1 MLFQGEKNSLKL
13 DVFNYE
19 LPADGGDPTSDDRN
33 WLILRAT
40 YVDEDGDITK
50 DSNSCLLT
58 YELQEMTAGLK
69 VLDAGIRDRYES
81 SFTEPYFTL
90 TAQAEG
96 EGFLMEVS
104 FYLPNTMD
112 GDDTAEVTAHFSKA
126 DMRALLDEL
135 DKLCKKFPD
144 RPEKKQGKAAPV

>member
-69 VLDAGIRDRYES
+69 VLDAGIRDRYKS

-144 RPEKKQGKAAPV
+144 RP

>member
-1 MLFQGEKNSLKL
+1 MLFQGENNSLKL

-19 LPADGGDPTSDDRN
+19 LPADGGDPTCVDRN

-96 EGFLMEVS
+96 ESFLVEVS

-144 RPEKKQGKAAPV
+144 RP

>member
-1 MLFQGEKNSLKL
+1 MLFQGENNSLKL

-96 EGFLMEVS
+96 EGFLVEVS

-126 DMRALLDEL
+126 DMRGLLDEL

-144 RPEKKQGKAAPV
+144 RP

>member
-19 LPADGGDPTSDDRN
+19 LPAVGGDPTSDDRN

-144 RPEKKQGKAAPV
+144 RP

>member
-126 DMRALLDEL
+126 NMRALLDEL

-144 RPEKKQGKAAPV
+144 RP

>member
-1 MLFQGEKNSLKL
+1 MLFQGENNSLKL

-58 YELQEMTAGLK
+58 HELQEMTAGLK

-96 EGFLMEVS
+96 EGFLVEVS
-104 FYLPNTMD
+104 FFLPNTMD
-112 GDDTAEVTAHFSKA
+112 GDDTAEVAAHFSKA

-135 DKLCKKFPD
+135 DKLCKKVPD
-144 RPEKKQGKAAPV
+144 RT

>member
-1 MLFQGEKNSLKL
+1 MLFQGENNSLKL

-126 DMRALLDEL
+126 DMRVLLDEL

-144 RPEKKQGKAAPV
+144 RP

>member
-96 EGFLMEVS
+96 EGFLVEVS

-144 RPEKKQGKAAPV
+144 RP

>member
-1 MLFQGEKNSLKL
+1 MLFQGENNSLKL

-112 GDDTAEVTAHFSKA
+112 GDDTAEVTAHFFKA

-144 RPEKKQGKAAPV
+144 RP

>member
-1 MLFQGEKNSLKL
+1 MLFQGENNSLKL

-58 YELQEMTAGLK
+58 YELREMNAGLK
-69 VLDAGIRDRYES
+69 VLGAGIKDRYDS
-81 SFTEPYFTL
+81 AFVEPYFEL
-90 TAQAEG
+90 SAQADG
-96 EGFLMEVS
+96 EKFLVDVS

-112 GDDTAEVTAHFSKA
+112 GEDTAEIEVSMTAEELKA
-126 DMRALLDEL
+126 LTGEL
-135 DKLCKKFPD
+135 DKLCEKFPD
-144 RPEKKQGKAAPV
+144 RA

>member
-1 MLFQGEKNSLKL
+1 MLFQGENNSLKL

-126 DMRALLDEL
+126 DMRALNRPR
-135 DKLCKKFPD
+135 LCGQHKKA
-144 RPEKKQGKAAPV
+144 PE

>member
-1 MLFQGEKNSLKL
+1 MLFQGENNSLKL

-96 EGFLMEVS
+96 EGYLVEVS
-104 FYLPNTMD
+104 FFLPNTMD
-112 GDDTAEVTAHFSKA
+112 GDDTAEVAAHFSKA

-144 RPEKKQGKAAPV
+144 RT

>member
-69 VLDAGIRDRYES
+69 VLDAGIRVRYES

-144 RPEKKQGKAAPV
+144 RP

>member
-1 MLFQGEKNSLKL
+1 MLFQGENNSLKL

-126 DMRALLDEL
+126 DMRTLLDEL

-144 RPEKKQGKAAPV
+144 RP

>member
-1 MLFQGEKNSLKL
+1 MLFQGENNSLKL

-69 VLDAGIRDRYES
+69 VLDASIRDRYES

-96 EGFLMEVS
+96 EGFLVEVS
-104 FYLPNTMD
+104 FFLPNTMD
-112 GDDTAEVTAHFSKA
+112 GDDTAEVAAHFSKA

-144 RPEKKQGKAAPV
+144 RT

>member
-112 GDDTAEVTAHFSKA
+112 GDDTAEITCTMDQKE
-126 DMRALLDEL
+126 MEALIGEL
-135 DKLCKKFPD
+135 DRLCEKFPD
-144 RPEKKQGKAAPV
+144 RT

>member
-1 MLFQGEKNSLKL
+1 MLFQGENNSLKL

-96 EGFLMEVS
+96 EGFLVEVS

-112 GDDTAEVTAHFSKA
+112 GDDTAEITCTMDQKE
-126 DMRALLDEL
+126 MEALIGEL
-135 DKLCKKFPD
+135 DRLCEKFPD
-144 RPEKKQGKAAPV
+144 RT

>member
-1 MLFQGEKNSLKL
+1 MLFKNNEASLQL
-13 DVFNYE
+13 DVYAYE
-19 LPADGGDPTSDDRN
+19 FPPDGGDPTSDDRN
-33 WLILRAT
+33 WLVLRAT
-40 YVDEDGDITK
+40 WINEDGNVVK

-96 EGFLMEVS
+96 EGFLVEVS

-144 RPEKKQGKAAPV
+144 RP

>member
-1 MLFQGEKNSLKL
+1 MLFQGENNSLKL

-96 EGFLMEVS
+96 EGFLVEVS

-126 DMRALLDEL
+126 DMRTLLDEL

-144 RPEKKQGKAAPV
+144 RP

>member
-1 MLFQGEKNSLKL
+1 MLFQGENNSLKL

-19 LPADGGDPTSDDRN
+19 LPADGGDPTSDDRT

-144 RPEKKQGKAAPV
+144 RP

>member
-1 MLFQGEKNSLKL
+1 MLFQGENNSLKL

-104 FYLPNTMD
+104 FYLPNTME

-144 RPEKKQGKAAPV
+144 RP

>member
-104 FYLPNTMD
+104 FYVPNTMD

-144 RPEKKQGKAAPV
+144 RP

>member
-112 GDDTAEVTAHFSKA
+112 GDDTAEITCTMDQKEMEA

-144 RPEKKQGKAAPV
+144 RP

>member
-112 GDDTAEVTAHFSKA
+112 GDDTAEVTCTMTEAELHQ
-126 DMRALLDEL
+126 LTDEL
-135 DKLCKKFPD
+135 DRLAEKYPD
-144 RPEKKQGKAAPV
+144 RL

>member
-1 MLFQGEKNSLKL
+1 MLFQGENNSLKL

-96 EGFLMEVS
+96 ESFLVEVS

-144 RPEKKQGKAAPV
+144 RP